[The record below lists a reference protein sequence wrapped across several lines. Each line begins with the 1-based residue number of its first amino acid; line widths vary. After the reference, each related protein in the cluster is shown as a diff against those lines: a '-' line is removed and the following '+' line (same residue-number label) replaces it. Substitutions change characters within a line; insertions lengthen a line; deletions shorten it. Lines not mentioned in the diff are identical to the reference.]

1 MAHTKSAGAAKNV
14 HDSNAQYLGVKKFGG
29 EKVKIGN
36 IIIRQRGSKFLAG
49 AGVKLAKNYSIFALQ
64 DGIVKFTTRYKTRFD
79 GSKRSVKVV
88 NVVTA

>member
-36 IIIRQRGSKFLAG
+36 IIIRQRGSKFLTG
-49 AGVKLAKNYSIFALQ
+49 KGVKLAKNYSIFALQ

-88 NVVTA
+88 NVVAA